1 MIELIL
7 RSAVPS
13 LGQAGDLVRV
23 RPGYARNFLLPQGL
37 AFEATAGN
45 RKRIEAETKVRQA
58 KQSAE
63 RAEAEALAA
72 KLGSLAL
79 AFTAKAGE
87 DGKLFGSVTAQDIA
101 DQVAAA
107 GHALDKRRIELEH
120 PLKTLGEHSVPVR
133 LVHDV
138 HTTLRVTI
146 SPEA

>member
-7 RSAVPS
+7 RSPVPS

-23 RPGYARNFLLPQGL
+23 RPGYARNYLLPQGL

-45 RKRIEAETKVRQA
+45 RKRIEAETRVRQSRQA
-58 KQSAE
+58 AE

-72 KLGSLAL
+72 TLGGLAL
-79 AFTAKAGE
+79 AFTAKAGD

-107 GHALDKRRIELEH
+107 GHPLDKRRIELEH

-138 HTTLRVTI
+138 HATLRVTI